1 MKSLIQSNPPDRA
14 TARSN
19 LLRGF
24 GAVTP
29 RQRPEDFDAI
39 RRETREW
46 VAEQAI
52 PELGSEASRP
62 MIVVKI
68 GGSAGV
74 DLDAVCRDLA
84 DLVKAGQHIV
94 LVHGGS
100 HETNLLSERLGKP
113 PRFVTSVSGMESR
126 YTDRETL
133 EIFSMAYVGKVNKAI
148 VERLQKLG
156 INAVGLSGLDGRL
169 LEGKRK
175 DAIKVIENGKMKILR
190 DDYTGRVERAN
201 THLIRLLL
209 DNGYFPVITPP
220 AISFEGD
227 AINVDG
233 DRAAAVLAEE
243 LKADTLV
250 LLSNVPGLL
259 RNVHDPTTLIR
270 SVDQS
275 ELDEVMDFAQGRMK
289 KKVLGAKE
297 ALAAGVRRVI
307 IGDGRRARPISDALA
322 GEGTVFGKA

>member
-1 MKSLIQSNPPDRA
+1 
-14 TARSN
+14 
-19 LLRGF
+19 
-24 GAVTP
+24 
-29 RQRPEDFDAI
+29 
-39 RRETREW
+39 
-46 VAEQAI
+46 
-52 PELGSEASRP
+52 

-84 DLVKAGQHIV
+84 QLTKAGQQLI

-100 HETNLLSERLGKP
+100 HETNLLSEKLGKP

-133 EIFSMAYVGKVNKAI
+133 EIFEMVYAGKVNKGI

-156 INAVGLSGLDGRL
+156 VNAVGLSGMDGRL

-175 DAIKVIENGKMKILR
+175 DTIKIIENGKMKVLR
-190 DDYTGRVERAN
+190 DDYTGRVEKAN
-201 THLIRLLL
+201 TGLIYLLL
-209 DNGYFPVITPP
+209 HNGYMPVITPP
-220 AISFEGD
+220 AISDESD

-233 DRAAAVLAEE
+233 DRAAAVLAEA
-243 LKADTLV
+243 LQADTLL

-259 RNVHDPTTLIR
+259 RNVHDAATMIR
-270 SVDQS
+270 HVDQG
-275 ELDEVMDFAQGRMK
+275 DIDDVMEFAQGRMK

-297 ALAAGVRRVI
+297 ALAAGVQRVI
-307 IGDGRRARPISDALA
+307 IGDGRRASPISDALA
-322 GEGTVFGKA
+322 GEGTVFSKG

>member
-1 MKSLIQSNPPDRA
+1 
-14 TARSN
+14 
-19 LLRGF
+19 
-24 GAVTP
+24 
-29 RQRPEDFDAI
+29 
-39 RRETREW
+39 
-46 VAEQAI
+46 
-52 PELGSEASRP
+52 

-84 DLVKAGQHIV
+84 ELTKAGQQLI

-100 HETNLLSERLGKP
+100 HETNMLSEKLGKP

-133 EIFSMAYVGKVNKAI
+133 EIFEMAYAGKVNKGI

-156 INAVGLSGLDGRL
+156 VNAVGLSGLDGRL

-175 DAIKVIENGKMKILR
+175 DTIKIIENGKMKVLR
-190 DDYTGRVERAN
+190 DDYTGRVEKAN
-201 THLIRLLL
+201 TGLIHLLL
-209 DNGYFPVITPP
+209 NNGYLPVITPP

-233 DRAAAVLAEE
+233 DRAAAVLAEA
-243 LKADTLV
+243 LKADTLL

-259 RNVHDPTTLIR
+259 RNVHDPSTLIR
-270 SVDQS
+270 HVDQG
-275 ELDEVMDFAQGRMK
+275 EIDEVMEFAQGRMK

-297 ALAAGVRRVI
+297 ALAAGVQRSSSATA
-307 IGDGRRARPISDALA
+307 GAPAPISDALA
-322 GEGTVFGKA
+322 GAGTVFRKA

>member
-1 MKSLIQSNPPDRA
+1 
-14 TARSN
+14 
-19 LLRGF
+19 
-24 GAVTP
+24 
-29 RQRPEDFDAI
+29 
-39 RRETREW
+39 
-46 VAEQAI
+46 
-52 PELGSEASRP
+52 

-74 DLDAVCRDLA
+74 DLDAVCSDLA
-84 DLVKAGQHIV
+84 ALTRAGQQLI

-100 HETNLLSERLGKP
+100 HETNLLSEKLGKP

-133 EIFSMAYVGKVNKAI
+133 EIFEMVYAGKVNKGI

-156 INAVGLSGLDGRL
+156 VNAVGLSGVDGRL

-175 DAIKVIENGKMKILR
+175 DAIKIIENGKMKVLR
-190 DDYTGRVERAN
+190 DDYTGRVEKAN
-201 THLIRLLL
+201 TGLIRLLL
-209 DNGYFPVITPP
+209 DNGYLPVITPP

-233 DRAAAVLAEE
+233 DRAAAVLAQA
-243 LKADTLV
+243 LQADTLL

-259 RNVHDPTTLIR
+259 RSLSDSSTLIR
-270 SVDQS
+270 KVEQGDIDDVAQ
-275 ELDEVMDFAQGRMK
+275 FAQGRMK

-297 ALAAGVRRVI
+297 ALAAGVQRVV
-307 IGDGRRARPISDALA
+307 IGDGRRAAPISDALA
-322 GEGTVFGKA
+322 GAGTVFTRA

>member
-1 MKSLIQSNPPDRA
+1 
-14 TARSN
+14 
-19 LLRGF
+19 
-24 GAVTP
+24 
-29 RQRPEDFDAI
+29 
-39 RRETREW
+39 
-46 VAEQAI
+46 
-52 PELGSEASRP
+52 

-84 DLVKAGQHIV
+84 GLTKAGKQIV

-100 HETNLLSERLGKP
+100 HETNILSEKLGKP

-133 EIFSMAYVGKVNKAI
+133 EIFEMAYAGKVNKGI

-156 INAVGLSGLDGRL
+156 VNAVGLSGVDGRL

-175 DAIKVIENGKMKILR
+175 DAIKIIENGKMKVLR
-190 DDYTGRVERAN
+190 DDFTGRVEKAN
-201 THLIRLLL
+201 THLIYLLL
-209 DNGYFPVITPP
+209 SNGYLPVITPP
-220 AISFEGD
+220 AISFESD

-233 DRAAAVLAEE
+233 DRAAAVLAEA
-243 LKADTLV
+243 LKADTLL

-259 RNVHDPTTLIR
+259 RNIHDPSTLICA
-270 SVDQS
+270 VEQG
-275 ELDEVMDFAQGRMK
+275 EIDEVMEFAQGRMK

-297 ALAAGVRRVI
+297 ALAAGVQRVI
-307 IGDGRRARPISDALA
+307 IGDGRRATPISDALA
-322 GEGTVFGKA
+322 GEGTVFSKG

>member
-1 MKSLIQSNPPDRA
+1 
-14 TARSN
+14 
-19 LLRGF
+19 
-24 GAVTP
+24 
-29 RQRPEDFDAI
+29 
-39 RRETREW
+39 
-46 VAEQAI
+46 
-52 PELGSEASRP
+52 

-68 GGSAGV
+68 GGSAGI
-74 DLDAVCRDLA
+74 DLDALCRDLA
-84 DLVKAGQHIV
+84 DLVKAGQEIV

-100 HETNLLSERLGKP
+100 HETNLLSEKLGKP

-133 EIFSMAYVGKVNKAI
+133 EIFTMAYVGKVNKGI

-156 INAVGLSGLDGRL
+156 VNAVGLCGLDGRL

-175 DAIKVIENGKMKILR
+175 DTIKIIENGKVKILH

-201 THLIRLLL
+201 TDLIYLLL
-209 DNGYFPVITPP
+209 RNGYLPVITPP
-220 AISFEGD
+220 AISFDGD

-233 DRAAAVLAEE
+233 DRAAAVLAQA
-243 LKADTLV
+243 LKADTLL

-259 RNVHDPTTLIR
+259 RNLHDPATLIR
-270 SVDQS
+270 SVAQD
-275 ELDEVMDFAQGRMK
+275 EIDEVMEFAQGRMK

-307 IGDGRRARPISDALA
+307 IGDGRRAHPITDALA
-322 GEGTVFGKA
+322 GEGTVFTHA

>member
-1 MKSLIQSNPPDRA
+1 
-14 TARSN
+14 
-19 LLRGF
+19 
-24 GAVTP
+24 
-29 RQRPEDFDAI
+29 
-39 RRETREW
+39 
-46 VAEQAI
+46 
-52 PELGSEASRP
+52 

-74 DLDAVCRDLA
+74 DLDAVCRNLA
-84 DLVKAGQHIV
+84 ELTKAGQQII

-100 HETNLLSERLGKP
+100 HETNMLAEKLGKP

-133 EIFSMAYVGKVNKAI
+133 EIFEMAYAGKVNKGI
-148 VERLQKLG
+148 VERLQKLD

-175 DAIKVIENGKMKILR
+175 DTIKVIENGKMKVLR
-190 DDYTGRVERAN
+190 DDYTGRVEQAN
-201 THLIRLLL
+201 TALIHLLL
-209 DNGYFPVITPP
+209 SNGYLLVITPP

-233 DRAAAVLAEE
+233 DRAAAVLAQA
-243 LKADTLV
+243 LKADTLL

-259 RNVHDPTTLIR
+259 RNIHDPSTLIT
-270 SVDQS
+270 SVEQG
-275 ELDEVMDFAQGRMK
+275 EIDEVMEFAQGRMK

-297 ALAAGVRRVI
+297 ALAAGVQTVI
-307 IGDGRRARPISDALA
+307 IGDGRRANPITDALA
-322 GEGTVFGKA
+322 GAGTVFRKA

>member
-1 MKSLIQSNPPDRA
+1 
-14 TARSN
+14 
-19 LLRGF
+19 
-24 GAVTP
+24 
-29 RQRPEDFDAI
+29 
-39 RRETREW
+39 
-46 VAEQAI
+46 
-52 PELGSEASRP
+52 

-84 DLVKAGQHIV
+84 DLTKAGQQIV

-100 HETNLLSERLGKP
+100 HETNILSEKLGKP

-133 EIFSMAYVGKVNKAI
+133 EIFEMAYAGKVNKGI

-156 INAVGLSGLDGRL
+156 VNAVGLSGVDGRL

-175 DAIKVIENGKMKILR
+175 DTIKILENGKMKVLR

-201 THLIRLLL
+201 THLIYLLL
-209 DNGYFPVITPP
+209 NNGYLPVITPP

-233 DRAAAVLAEE
+233 DRAAAVLAEA
-243 LKADTLV
+243 LKADTLL

-259 RNVHDPTTLIR
+259 RNVHDPSTLIP
-270 SVDQS
+270 SVDQG
-275 ELDEVMDFAQGRMK
+275 EIDEVMEFAQGRMK
-289 KKVLGAKE
+289 KKVLGARE
-297 ALAAGVRRVI
+297 ALAAGVQRVV

-322 GEGTVFGKA
+322 GAGTVFSKV

>member
-1 MKSLIQSNPPDRA
+1 
-14 TARSN
+14 
-19 LLRGF
+19 
-24 GAVTP
+24 
-29 RQRPEDFDAI
+29 
-39 RRETREW
+39 
-46 VAEQAI
+46 
-52 PELGSEASRP
+52 

-74 DLDAVCRDLA
+74 DLDAVCQDLA
-84 DLVKAGQHIV
+84 ALTKAGKQIV

-100 HETNLLSERLGKP
+100 HETNVLSEKLGKP
-113 PRFVTSVSGMESR
+113 PRFVTSASGMESR

-133 EIFSMAYVGKVNKAI
+133 EIFEMAYAGKVNKGI

-156 INAVGLSGLDGRL
+156 VNAVGLSGIDGRL

-175 DAIKVIENGKMKILR
+175 DTIKIIENGKMKVLR

-201 THLIRLLL
+201 TALIYLLL
-209 DNGYFPVITPP
+209 DNGYLPVITPP

-233 DRAAAVLAEE
+233 DRAAAVLAEA
-243 LKADTLV
+243 LKADTLL

-259 RNVHDPTTLIR
+259 RNVHDSNTLIR
-270 SVDQS
+270 RVDQA
-275 ELDEVMDFAQGRMK
+275 EIDEVMEFAQGRMK

-297 ALAAGVRRVI
+297 ALAAGVQRVI
-307 IGDGRRARPISDALA
+307 IGDGRRPHPISDALA
-322 GEGTVFGKA
+322 GEGTVISKA

>member
-1 MKSLIQSNPPDRA
+1 
-14 TARSN
+14 
-19 LLRGF
+19 
-24 GAVTP
+24 
-29 RQRPEDFDAI
+29 
-39 RRETREW
+39 
-46 VAEQAI
+46 
-52 PELGSEASRP
+52 

-84 DLVKAGQHIV
+84 ELSKAGKQII

-133 EIFSMAYVGKVNKAI
+133 EIFEMAYAGKVNKGI

-175 DAIKVIENGKMKILR
+175 DTIKVIENGKMKVLR
-190 DDYTGRVERAN
+190 DDYTGRVEQAN
-201 THLIRLLL
+201 TDLIYLLL
-209 DNGYFPVITPP
+209 NNGYMPVITPP

-233 DRAAAVLAEE
+233 DRAGAVLAQA
-243 LKADTLV
+243 LKAETLL

-259 RNVHDPTTLIR
+259 RNVQDPTTMVRRVEQGEI
-270 SVDQS
+270 
-275 ELDEVMDFAQGRMK
+275 DEMMDFAQGRMK

-297 ALAAGVRRVI
+297 ALAAGVQRVI
-307 IGDGRRARPISDALA
+307 IGDGRRAHPITDALN
-322 GEGTVFGKA
+322 GEGTVFSRG